1 MAKQYPA
8 DTVGNDGTVYPTVGE
23 NIRNAVNPES
33 IKKAAGNNTNKAKIT
48 DSLDVSAKVLKTAI
62 VSLLTGKD
70 LYFGGLNVDKLTSEE
85 LTEIKTYLG
94 IATAKKE
101 E

>member
-8 DTVGNDGTVYPTVGE
+8 DTVGNTGTVYPTVGE

-48 DSLDVSAKVLKTAI
+48 ESLDVSAEVLKTAI
-62 VSLLTGKD
+62 ISLLTGKN
-70 LYFGGLNVDKLTSEE
+70 LYFGGFDADKLTSED

-94 IATAKKE
+94 ITAKKE
-101 E
+101 V